1 MPLRN
6 NDQKIAEYTNMK
18 KIYLKKG
25 RERSLEKRH
34 PWIYSGAIERM
45 PEGLQSGEIIE
56 ICAHDKTFLA
66 KGAFSRSSS
75 IPVKVWTFQEEEEIN
90 KEFFRRKLSDA
101 SLLRK
106 KIYGNDLPEAYR
118 LVNAESD
125 AMPGLIADIY
135 GKYAV
140 IQITSAGMDHFRDMI
155 GELLLDYAAGV
166 YERSDVESREKDFL
180 EQRKGHLA
188 GEELPQE
195 ILFTENGIRFA
206 MDPVNGHKTGFYL
219 DQKESRK
226 TVMNCLK
233 GCRNVL
239 NTFAYTGGFG
249 LAALKGGAEKVLNID
264 SSLPALEQARK
275 NAVLNG
281 FTEEE
286 FLTECADVFSF
297 LRKCRDCG
305 KTFDAIILDPPKF
318 AESIKQK
325 EKAARAYKDINL
337 LAMKLLDKGGFLFT
351 FSCSGAM
358 DDDLFRKVVDSA
370 AMDAKRDY
378 RITHFLSQASDHPVS
393 GNFPEGRYLKGFGGI
408 VF

>member
-1 MPLRN
+1 
-6 NDQKIAEYTNMK
+6 MK
-18 KIYLKKG
+18 KIILKKG

-34 PWIYSGAIERM
+34 PWIFSGAIEKI
-45 PEGLQSGEIIE
+45 PQDLSCGETVE
-56 ICAHDKTFLA
+56 ILSRDGEFLA
-66 KGAFSRSSS
+66 KGAYSPSSS
-75 IPVKVWTFQEEEEIN
+75 IPVKIWTFQEQEEIDR
-90 KEFFRRKLSDA
+90 EFFRRKLADA
-101 SLLRK
+101 FLLRQ
-106 KIYGNDLPEAYR
+106 KIYGGTLPDAYR
-118 LVNAESD
+118 LVSAESD
-125 AMPGLIADIY
+125 SLPGLIVDVY
-135 GKYAV
+135 NKYAV
-140 IQITSAGMDHFRDMI
+140 IQITSGGMDHFRDLI

-166 YERSDVESREKDFL
+166 YERSDVESREKDSL

-219 DQKESRK
+219 DQRESRK
-226 TVMNCLK
+226 TVMDSLK
-233 GCRNVL
+233 GCKNVL

-275 NAVLNG
+275 NAALNG

-286 FLTECADVFSF
+286 FLTECADVFAF
-297 LRKCRDCG
+297 LRKCRDSG

-318 AESIKQK
+318 AESVKQK

-370 AMDAKRDY
+370 AMDAKRDF
-378 RITHFLSQASDHPVS
+378 RITSFLSQASDHVVS
-393 GNFPEGRYLKGFGGI
+393 ACFPEGRYLKGLGGI

>member
-1 MPLRN
+1 
-6 NDQKIAEYTNMK
+6 MK

-34 PWIYSGAIERM
+34 PWIYSGAIEKI
-45 PEGLQSGEIIE
+45 PEDLQNGETIAV
-56 ICAHDKTFLA
+56 CSSDKKFLA
-66 KGAFSRSSS
+66 KGALSKSGS
-75 IPVKVWTFQEEEEIN
+75 IPVKIWTFQEDEEID
-90 KEFFRRKLSDA
+90 KEFFRRKLYEA
-101 SLLRK
+101 FLLRK
-106 KIYGNDLPEAYR
+106 KIYGGKLPDAYR

-125 AMPGLIADIY
+125 SLPGLIADIY

-140 IQITSAGMDHFRDMI
+140 IQITSAGMDRYRTLI

-166 YERSDVESREKDFL
+166 YERSDVESREKDLL

-195 ILFTENGIRFA
+195 ILFTENGIHFA

-219 DQKESRK
+219 DQRENRK
-226 TVMNCLK
+226 TVMDSLK
-233 GCRNVL
+233 GCKNVL

-275 NAVLNG
+275 NANLNG
-281 FTEEE
+281 FTKEE
-286 FLTECADVFSF
+286 FLTECADVFVF
-297 LRKCRDCG
+297 LRKCRDSG

-358 DDDLFRKVVDSA
+358 DDDLFRKVEDSA
-370 AMDAKRDY
+370 AMDAKREF

-393 GNFPEGRYLKGFGGI
+393 AYFPEGRYLKGLGGI